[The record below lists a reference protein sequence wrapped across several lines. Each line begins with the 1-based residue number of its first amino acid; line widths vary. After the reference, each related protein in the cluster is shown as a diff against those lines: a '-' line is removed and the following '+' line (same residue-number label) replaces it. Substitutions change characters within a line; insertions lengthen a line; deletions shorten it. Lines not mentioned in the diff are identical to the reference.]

1 MEDEP
6 KSKLVTIFV
15 ILTTIPLSV
24 VGIVSFSQASSIIER
39 KTIESTTQ
47 IAEQLNQSIS
57 LTLQMGERFTKIIR
71 DESVIKFLTT
81 PSEMKHTKYESAK
94 EIIKLFKLYRDTFE
108 DYQWI
113 RGIYII
119 GFNGNNICEAQ
130 GVYSLHKDINTIS
143 TINKIIENPKNC
155 ISFPTARSTMPEK

>member
-1 MEDEP
+1 
-6 KSKLVTIFV
+6 
-15 ILTTIPLSV
+15 
-24 VGIVSFSQASSIIER
+24 
-39 KTIESTTQ
+39 
-47 IAEQLNQSIS
+47 
-57 LTLQMGERFTKIIR
+57 
-71 DESVIKFLTT
+71 
-81 PSEMKHTKYESAK
+81 MKHTKYESAK

-143 TINKIIENPKNC
+143 TINKIIEKPKELHIIPNSE
-155 ISFPTARSTMPEK
+155 IDYARKMKYEEVIPLAKPLKSQPPIRS